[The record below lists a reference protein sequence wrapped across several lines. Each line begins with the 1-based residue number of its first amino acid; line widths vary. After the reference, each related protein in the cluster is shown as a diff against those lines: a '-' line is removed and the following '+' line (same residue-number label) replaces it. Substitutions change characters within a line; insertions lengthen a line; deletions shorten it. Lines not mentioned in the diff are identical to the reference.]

1 MWSKLQKQLYNLMD
15 MSTGFQIHCSVYK
28 TKSAWTAGYNKH
40 GQSKTRE
47 MIPHYWITIGKG
59 KDKKVIWDFPN
70 DYLEKESLVDIKSFQ
85 INDNNT
91 IKDRMFW
98 PENYTWVS
106 DVIREYINTPKEKL
120 LTLNIAQDKYN
131 LVKTLRKFDRRLA
144 KTKREKL

>member
-28 TKSAWTAGYNKH
+28 TKSAWTAGYNNH
-40 GQSKTRE
+40 SFISLYGL
-47 MIPHYWITIGKG
+47 
-59 KDKKVIWDFPN
+59 
-70 DYLEKESLVDIKSFQ
+70 YLEKESLVDIKRFQ

-120 LTLNIAQDKYN
+120 LTLNIAQDKYD